1 MIVVHNAQFHFLD
14 AKTAVTVYSS
24 SSLIPQ
30 TSPNQYAPAATTS
43 TVDVFAATTS
53 SFSHPRLFHE
63 GLTVVGLVQIVS
75 PTSADVFHE
84 QSQHTEFNSVQILS
98 ASRCSVSPPPCILS
112 SSMRIHHLRRK
123 YQRLIYLLPQHLRQE
138 VTYLCT
144 R

>member
-30 TSPNQYAPAATTS
+30 PSPNQYTPAATTS

-53 SFSHPRLFHE
+53 SSSHPRLFHE

-75 PTSADVFHE
+75 PTSADVFMNKANI
-84 QSQHTEFNSVQILS
+84 QSLILS
-98 ASRCSVSPPPCILS
+98 KFSVHLVVLS
-112 SSMRIHHLRRK
+112 LRRPVFFQVACE
-123 YQRLIYLLPQHLRQE
+123 YITFAE
-138 VTYLCT
+138 NINV
-144 R
+144 